1 MNNSNKKQIRQI
13 IKHIV
18 MMKIAVDISKLSYD
32 PKHRVGTILAKND
45 YTDINAIGYNGTYV
59 GGENKR
65 ESMES
70 GESGFI
76 HAEANMLINTTLN
89 RDTVKDYTVFLTL
102 KPCMNCAKM
111 LINKGVKR
119 IVILDDYLNSKSE
132 ELLHSVGIEAI
143 YLKDYFVRNMQ
154 KIYTEDILKS
164 SSMTYKDY
172 IDMFL
177 ENRSDIIYDEKDIPE
192 HTTEN
197 IFEIMFDNLWDI
209 W

>member
-18 MMKIAVDISKLSYD
+18 MMKMAVDISKLSYD
-32 PKHRVGTILAKND
+32 PKHRVGSILAKND

-132 ELLHSVGIEAI
+132 ELLCSVGIETVF
-143 YLKDYFVRNMQ
+143 LKNYFVENM
-154 KIYTEDILKS
+154 KNIHGDIS
-164 SSMTYKDY
+164 SSLLLTYKDY

-177 ENRSDIIYDEKDIPE
+177 ENRGDILYDYNNIPE
-192 HTTEN
+192 HTEEN
-197 IFEIMFDNLWDI
+197 IFEIMFDNLWKI

>member
-76 HAEANMLINTTLN
+76 HAEANLLINTTLN

-132 ELLHSVGIEAI
+132 ELLQSVGIEAI
-143 YLKDYFVRNMQ
+143 YLKDYFVKNM
-154 KIYTEDILKS
+154 IDIHTQNTSLV
-164 SSMTYKDY
+164 YKDY

-177 ENRSDIIYDEKDIPE
+177 ENRSDIVYDTVPE
-192 HTTEN
+192 HTPEN
-197 IFEIMFDNLWDI
+197 IFEIMFDNLWNI

>member
-76 HAEANMLINTTLN
+76 HAEANLLINTTLN

-132 ELLHSVGIEAI
+132 ELLQSVGIEAI
-143 YLKDYFVRNMQ
+143 YLKDYFVKNMR
-154 KIYTEDILKS
+154 DIHTQNS
-164 SSMTYKDY
+164 SLLYKDY

-177 ENRSDIIYDEKDIPE
+177 ENRSDIVYDTVPE
-192 HTTEN
+192 HTPEN
-197 IFEIMFDNLWDI
+197 IFEIMFDNLWNI